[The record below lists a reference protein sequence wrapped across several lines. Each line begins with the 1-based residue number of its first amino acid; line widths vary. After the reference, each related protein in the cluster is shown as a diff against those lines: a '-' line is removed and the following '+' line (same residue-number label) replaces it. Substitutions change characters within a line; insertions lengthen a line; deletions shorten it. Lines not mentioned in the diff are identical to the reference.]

1 MKSYIWFLFILLST
15 VLSTQIHLQSHI
27 CFVSPVGVRSTSY
40 GDVSERKALR
50 EKLQCKSFKWYLQ
63 NVYPESQMPV
73 EYHALGE
80 VLADLCLSVQ
90 QYCAVDSPS
99 SAGSSRYYRV

>member
-1 MKSYIWFLFILLST
+1 MSGLKIMYLILKVIEMLLEVLNITIICTYFL
-15 VLSTQIHLQSHI
+15 
-27 CFVSPVGVRSTSY
+27 VSCVGVRSTSY

-50 EKLQCKSFKWYLQ
+50 EKLHCKSFKWYLQ

-80 VLADLCLSVQ
+80 VMADLCLCV
-90 QYCAVDSPS
+90 
-99 SAGSSRYYRV
+99 

>member
-1 MKSYIWFLFILLST
+1 MLESVPVLEGLVSCDHMTLFS
-15 VLSTQIHLQSHI
+15 S
-27 CFVSPVGVRSTSY
+27 GVRSTSY

-50 EKLQCKSFKWYLQ
+50 EKLHCKSFKWYLE

-80 VLADLCLSVQ
+80 VRRTEHTQ
-90 QYCAVDSPS
+90 PS
-99 SAGSSRYYRV
+99 FVLKLLIFRDI